1 MAKRRNID
9 NRSEENFCMRCG
21 ARLVRV
27 RMEGRLR
34 PVCRRCG
41 WIHFKNP
48 ASASAVVIISEGRVV
63 LVKRKVPPHVG
74 SWCLPAGFQEYD
86 EGPEETAV
94 REVKE
99 ETNLDVQIQKL
110 HKIFFSTAHPDT
122 HAVVHVY
129 FGEKV
134 GGQMRPGDDVSSVRM
149 FPLDKLPS
157 RVAFKSHLEV
167 IEQFKE
173 KRRRRTKPRKGMQR
187 RKPSTPNRG
196 SIKPRMNT
204 DTHG

>member
-1 MAKRRNID
+1 MAKQRNI
-9 NRSEENFCMRCG
+9 NKASGENFCMRCG
-21 ARLVRV
+21 ARLVRI

-48 ASASAVVIISEGRVV
+48 ASASAVAIVSKRRVV

-99 ETNLDVQIQKL
+99 ETNLDVRILKL
-110 HKIFFSTAHPDT
+110 HKVFFSTAHPDT

-129 FGEKV
+129 LGEKV
-134 GGQMRPGDDVSSVRM
+134 SGQMRAGDDVSAVRM
-149 FPLDKLPS
+149 FPLDRLPS
-157 RVAFKSHLEV
+157 RLAFKSHLEV
-167 IEQFKE
+167 IKQIRK
-173 KRRRRTKPRKGMQR
+173 KGLRRTKPRKAA
-187 RKPSTPNRG
+187 RK
-196 SIKPRMNT
+196 
-204 DTHG
+204 